1 MDGPIMTITL
11 ACCMSAGAICGGVT
25 NAIAEWKYDRF
36 MSDPS
41 VFHLVD
47 EAGNAVGQELK

>member
-47 EAGNAVGQELK
+47 EAGNTVGQELK